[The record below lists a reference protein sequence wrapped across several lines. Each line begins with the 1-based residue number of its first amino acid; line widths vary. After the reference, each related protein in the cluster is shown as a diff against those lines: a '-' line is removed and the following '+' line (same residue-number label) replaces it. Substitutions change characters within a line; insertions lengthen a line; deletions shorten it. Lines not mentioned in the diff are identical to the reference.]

1 MRPGDVPKGLWP
13 RLAFVCVQDAAAEED
28 RPGGKRART
37 GNGKRAVLRWIGIS
51 RQVSL
56 AAVRRQAQRV
66 IFLPQGVLILIPGR
80 PFPAAF
86 QPKNCLWI

>member
-56 AAVRRQAQRV
+56 AAVRRQAQGV
-66 IFLPQGVLILIPGR
+66 IFPPQGVLFLIPGR
-80 PFPAAF
+80 SFP
-86 QPKNCLWI
+86 QGIPSKHL

>member
-1 MRPGDVPKGLWP
+1 MCPGNVPKGLWL

-56 AAVRRQAQRV
+56 AAVRRQAQLL
-66 IFLPQGVLILIPGR
+66 IFPSQGVSILIPGGR
-80 PFPAAF
+80 FRRAF
-86 QPKNCLWI
+86 HPKHGS

>member
-56 AAVRRQAQRV
+56 AAVRRQAQR
-66 IFLPQGVLILIPGR
+66 IILPPQGVSILIPGR
-80 PFPAAF
+80 AFPAAF
-86 QPKNCLWI
+86 HPKHGS